1 MKIKSK
7 KWAGIVIGIAALCF
21 ALAIGLGIYLHSTS
35 QSTKPQRETHSSK
48 ITVNQ
53 FIKTIAPIAQKEQKK
68 YHIPASIIIAQAGT
82 ESNWGR
88 SKLAYKY
95 NNLFG
100 IKATSKKNRV
110 RMYTK
115 ENMNGKTVE
124 VKQYFAVYN
133 SWEASLKAHAELLA
147 HGTKAKPNV
156 FKDVLK
162 AKNYQEAAWALQKD
176 GYATDPNYAS
186 ELIYA
191 IKKFKLY
198 NYDE

>member
-1 MKIKSK
+1 MNLFK
-7 KWAGIVIGIAALCF
+7 GIFILRRGFLWRSNQKN
-21 ALAIGLGIYLHSTS
+21 GLGLQLASRHCVLHWQSLWESTCTQPVNLPS
-35 QSTKPQRETHSSK
+35 HSAKLIHPKSRLINSSK
-48 ITVNQ
+48 RLRQLPN
-53 FIKTIAPIAQKEQKK
+53 QKEQKK

-115 ENMNGKTVE
+115 ENINGKTVK

-133 SWEASLKAHAELLA
+133 SWEASLKAPCPWYRSQ
-147 HGTKAKPNV
+147 AKR
-156 FKDVLK
+156 
-162 AKNYQEAAWALQKD
+162 
-176 GYATDPNYAS
+176 
-186 ELIYA
+186 I
-191 IKKFKLY
+191 
-198 NYDE
+198 

>member
-1 MKIKSK
+1 MASRHCVLHWQSVWESTCTQPVNLPSHSAKLIHLKSQL
-7 KWAGIVIGIAALCF
+7 IN
-21 ALAIGLGIYLHSTS
+21 
-35 QSTKPQRETHSSK
+35 SSK
-48 ITVNQ
+48 RLRQLPKKN
-53 FIKTIAPIAQKEQKK
+53 KKK

-198 NYDE
+198 KYDE